1 MLVDIENCVDQV
13 DLADAFVQRLDRLH
27 SAPKVAQQVLQITR
41 DPSSKIDELV
51 RCIEHDPGL
60 AAKILQVV
68 NSSKYGVSRQIISI
82 KHAVS
87 YLGKE
92 TIRMLTVS
100 FSMVESL
107 TKGSKGRIFVDYW
120 QRALT
125 IASISSHLSGHH
137 KCLKKDEAY
146 TAGLLADVGILVFS
160 QVDRDEYSQIYE
172 SHPHGEALIIGEQQH
187 FGFDHALLGARL
199 LNHWDIPQVIV
210 TAVENHH
217 GTGQHGCPLGVA
229 MRTGSLLAG
238 SLWNCSSTEYL
249 EAEEVLISFFG
260 LSVEQI
266 ETMIEDCKQDIA
278 ESAELFGV
286 NLEG

>member
-1 MLVDIENCVDQV
+1 MLVDNCVEPA

-27 SAPKVAQQVLQITR
+27 SAPKVAQQVLQLTR
-41 DPSSKIDELV
+41 DPGSNIDDLV

-60 AAKILQVV
+60 AVKILQVV
-68 NSSKYGVSRQIISI
+68 NSSKYGVARQITSI

-87 YLGKE
+87 YLGKDA
-92 TIRMLTVS
+92 IRMLTIS

-107 TKGSKGRIFVDYW
+107 TKRSKGRIFVDYW

-125 IASISSHLSGHH
+125 IAAISAHLADHH
-137 KCLKKDEAY
+137 KCLKKDETY

-160 QVDRDEYSQIYE
+160 QVDREQYSLIYE
-172 SHPHGEALIIGEQQH
+172 SYPHGEALLKGEQQY

-199 LNHWDIPQVIV
+199 LDHWDIPQEIV

-217 GTGQHGCPLGVA
+217 GTGQHGCPLGIA
-229 MRTGSLLAG
+229 LRTGSLLAG
-238 SLWNCSSTEYL
+238 SLWNRSSVEYL
-249 EAEEVLISFFG
+249 EAEEILLSFFE
-260 LSVEQI
+260 LDEVQI
-266 ETMIEDCKQDIA
+266 ETMIEACKQDIA
-278 ESAELFGV
+278 ESAEFFGV

>member
-1 MLVDIENCVDQV
+1 MLVENRVDQI
-13 DLADAFVQRLDRLH
+13 DLADEFVQRLDRLH

-41 DPSSKIDELV
+41 DPRSNIDDLV

-68 NSSKYGVSRQIISI
+68 NSAKYGVSRQITSI

-92 TIRMLTVS
+92 TIRMLTIS

-107 TKGSKGRIFVDYW
+107 TKESKGRIFVDYW

-125 IASISSHLSGHH
+125 IASISSHLAGHH
-137 KCLKKDEAY
+137 KRLKKDEAY

-160 QVDRDEYSQIYE
+160 QVDRDEYSLIYE
-172 SHPHGEALIIGEQQH
+172 SHPHGEALINGEH
-187 FGFDHALLGARL
+187 KFFGFDHALLGARL
-199 LNHWDIPQVIV
+199 LNHWDIPQEIV

-229 MRTGSLLAG
+229 LRTGSLLAG
-238 SLWNCSSTEYL
+238 SLWNCSSDEYL
-249 EAEEVLISFFG
+249 EAEEILISFFD

-266 ETMIEDCKQDIA
+266 ETMIEACKQDIA
-278 ESAELFGV
+278 ESAEFFGV

>member
-1 MLVDIENCVDQV
+1 MLVENYTDSV
-13 DLADAFVQRLDRLH
+13 DLADKFVQRLDRLH
-27 SAPKVAQQVLQITR
+27 SAPKVAQQILKLTR
-41 DPSSKIDELV
+41 DPGGVIDDIV
-51 RCIEHDPGL
+51 KCIEHDPGL

-68 NSSKYGVSRQIISI
+68 NSSKYGVARQITSI

-87 YLGKE
+87 YLGKD
-92 TIRMLTVS
+92 TIRMLTIS

-107 TKGSKGRIFVDYW
+107 TKGSKGRIFADYW

-125 IASISSHLSGHH
+125 MASISSFLADHH

-146 TAGLLADVGILVFS
+146 TAGLLADVGILVLS
-160 QVDRDEYSQIYE
+160 QVEREQYSLIYE
-172 SHPHGEALIIGEQQH
+172 SYPHGDALINSEQQY

-199 LNHWDIPQVIV
+199 LDHWDIPQEVV

-217 GTGQHGCPLGVA
+217 GTAQHGCPLGIA
-229 MRTGSLLAG
+229 LRTGSLLAG
-238 SLWNCSSTEYL
+238 SLWNYSSAEYL
-249 EAEEVLISFFG
+249 EAEEILTSFFK
-260 LSVEQI
+260 LDAEQI
-266 ETMIEDCKQDIA
+266 ETMIEACKEDVA

>member
-1 MLVDIENCVDQV
+1 MLVDNCIDPG

-27 SAPKVAQQVLQITR
+27 SAPKVAQQVLKLTR
-41 DPSSKIDELV
+41 DPESRIDDIV
-51 RCIEHDPGL
+51 KCIEHDPGL

-68 NSSKYGVSRQIISI
+68 NSAKYGVSRRITSI

-87 YLGKE
+87 YLGKD

-107 TKGSKGRIFVDYW
+107 TKRSKGRIFADYW

-125 IASISSHLSGHH
+125 IASISSHLADHH
-137 KCLKKDEAY
+137 KCLKKDETY

-160 QVDRDEYSQIYE
+160 QVEREQYSLIYE
-172 SHPHGEALIIGEQQH
+172 SYPHGEALVKGERQF

-199 LNHWDIPQVIV
+199 MDFWDLPHEMVVAI
-210 TAVENHH
+210 EHH
-217 GTGQHGCPLGVA
+217 HDTGQHGCPLGMA
-229 MRTGSLLAG
+229 LRTGSLLAG
-238 SLWNCSSTEYL
+238 SLWNRNSEEFA
-249 EAEEVLISFFG
+249 EAEDLLISFFDF
-260 LSVEQI
+260 EEPQI
-266 ETMIEDCKQDIA
+266 EQMIEECRADIA
-278 ESAELFGV
+278 ESAEFFGV

>member
-1 MLVDIENCVDQV
+1 MLVDNCVEPT

-27 SAPKVAQQVLQITR
+27 SAPRVTQQVLQLTR
-41 DPSSKIDELV
+41 DPESKIEDLV

-68 NSSKYGVSRQIISI
+68 NSSKYGVARQITSI

-87 YLGKE
+87 YLGKDA
-92 TIRMLTVS
+92 IRMLTAS

-107 TKGSKGRIFVDYW
+107 TKQSKGRIFVDYW

-125 IASISSHLSGHH
+125 IASISAHLSDHH

-160 QVDRDEYSQIYE
+160 QVDREQYSLIYE
-172 SHPHGEALIIGEQQH
+172 SYPHGDALLKGEQQY

-199 LNHWDIPQVIV
+199 LDHWDIPQEIV

-217 GTGQHGCPLGVA
+217 GTGQHGCPLGIA
-229 MRTGSLLAG
+229 LRTGSLLAG
-238 SLWNCSSTEYL
+238 SLWNRSSDEYL
-249 EAEEVLISFFG
+249 QAEEILLSFFE
-260 LSVEQI
+260 LDEAQI
-266 ETMIEDCKQDIA
+266 ETMIEVCKQDIA
-278 ESAELFGV
+278 ASAAFFGV
-286 NLEG
+286 SLEG

>member
-1 MLVDIENCVDQV
+1 MLVDNRVDPI

-27 SAPKVAQQVLQITR
+27 SAPKVAQQVLQLTR
-41 DPSSKIDELV
+41 DPNSNIDDIV
-51 RCIEHDPGL
+51 KCVEHDPGL

-68 NSSKYGVSRQIISI
+68 NSSKYGVARQITSI
-82 KHAVS
+82 KHGVS
-87 YLGKE
+87 YLGKDA
-92 TIRMLTVS
+92 IRMLTIS

-107 TKGSKGRIFVDYW
+107 TKRSKGRIFCDYW

-125 IASISSHLSGHH
+125 IASISSYLADHH

-160 QVDRDEYSQIYE
+160 QVEREQYSLIYE
-172 SHPHGEALIIGEQQH
+172 SYPHGEALITGERQY

-199 LNHWDIPQVIV
+199 LDHWDIPVEIV

-217 GTGQHGCPLGVA
+217 GTNQHGCPLGVA
-229 MRTGSLLAG
+229 LRTGTLLAG
-238 SLWNCSSTEYL
+238 SLWNIASEEYL
-249 EAEEVLISFFG
+249 EAEDILLSFFD
-260 LSVEQI
+260 LDEAQI
-266 ETMIEDCKQDIA
+266 QKLIADCKQDIA
-278 ESAELFGV
+278 ESAEFFGV

>member
-1 MLVDIENCVDQV
+1 MLVDNCVEPA

-27 SAPKVAQQVLQITR
+27 SAPKVAQQVLQLTR
-41 DPSSKIDELV
+41 DPGSKIEDLV

-60 AAKILQVV
+60 AVKILQVV
-68 NSSKYGVSRQIISI
+68 NSSKYGVARQITSI

-87 YLGKE
+87 YLGKDA
-92 TIRMLTVS
+92 IRMLTIS

-107 TKGSKGRIFVDYW
+107 TKRSKGRIFVDYW

-125 IASISSHLSGHH
+125 IASISAHLADHH

-160 QVDRDEYSQIYE
+160 QVDREQYSLIYE
-172 SHPHGEALIIGEQQH
+172 SYPHGDALLKGEQQY

-199 LNHWDIPQVIV
+199 LDHWDIPQEIV

-217 GTGQHGCPLGVA
+217 GTGQHGCPLGIA
-229 MRTGSLLAG
+229 LRTGSLLAG
-238 SLWNCSSTEYL
+238 SLWNRSSAEYL
-249 EAEEVLISFFG
+249 EAEEIMLSFFE
-260 LSVEQI
+260 LDEAQI
-266 ETMIEDCKQDIA
+266 ETMIEVCKQDIA
-278 ESAELFGV
+278 ESAEFFGV

>member
-1 MLVDIENCVDQV
+1 MLVENRVDQI
-13 DLADAFVQRLDRLH
+13 DLADEFVQRLDRLH

-41 DPSSKIDELV
+41 DPRSNIDDLV

-68 NSSKYGVSRQIISI
+68 NSARYGVSRKITSI

-92 TIRMLTVS
+92 TIRMLTIS

-107 TKGSKGRIFVDYW
+107 SKGSKGRIFVDYW
-120 QRALT
+120 QNALT
-125 IASISSHLSGHH
+125 IASISSHLASHH

-160 QVDRDEYSQIYE
+160 QVDRDEYSLIYE
-172 SHPHGEALIIGEQQH
+172 SHPHGEALINGEQQF
-187 FGFDHALLGARL
+187 FGFDHALLGSRL
-199 LNHWDIPQVIV
+199 LNHWDIPQEIV

-217 GTGQHGCPLGVA
+217 GTGQHACPLGIA
-229 MRTGSLLAG
+229 LRTGSLLAG
-238 SLWNCSSTEYL
+238 SLWNCSSDEYL
-249 EAEEVLISFFG
+249 EAEEILISFFD

-266 ETMIEDCKQDIA
+266 ETMIEACKQDIA
-278 ESAELFGV
+278 ESADFFGV